1 MSIPIH
7 IMRLLAEQHNIIQE
21 DKHMAIHNLQGLS
34 CRHHHQ
40 SDTTAK
46 HNLQGPSWGNISK
59 HVHDSLCLLQVLVK
73 NHQDLIQAQALILC
87 PIGVLYQEVIL
98 LILTRFTIHK
108 GNEKIILSC
117 FFWIWAS
124 MTCINIT
131 SVYNMRIWFL
141 SSKGQKRP
149 QGNDDNR
156 KSKKPRFDTIE
167 SSVEKDDSKI
177 FVDPVLIEKRF
188 NIW

>member
-7 IMRLLAEQHNIIQE
+7 IMRVLAEQHNIIQE

-59 HVHDSLCLLQVLVK
+59 HVHDSLCLLQLLVE
-73 NHQDLIQAQALILC
+73 NHQDLILAQALILC

-117 FFWIWAS
+117 FFLIWAS
-124 MTCINIT
+124 MTYINIT
-131 SVYNMRIWFL
+131 SVYNMRI
-141 SSKGQKRP
+141 
-149 QGNDDNR
+149 
-156 KSKKPRFDTIE
+156 
-167 SSVEKDDSKI
+167 
-177 FVDPVLIEKRF
+177 
-188 NIW
+188 